1 MEAITVKEREY
12 LRDLAKKQQ
21 EYAEEERNLQAI
33 KLWKQHNS
41 FCGSRPPVVIE
52 EIGFWEQ
59 IRPRFYCSS
68 EMGQFMENKLLQAT
82 VPISLI
88 GDDRIIEDYFS
99 IDAPISSDTY
109 GIVMERKKAGGVE
122 NVGYRDVYAIEDL
135 ETDLDGLQASKF
147 YFDEEKMK
155 RQIDICSDILDGILP
170 VRVENRTLDWSGI
183 AERMIHL
190 MSMENLCIAMY
201 DCPNKVHEFVKFVT
215 DDLLNFAKWQE
226 EQGILTPNWNLQRCC
241 GVSCGITDELPQGKR
256 KNTELEKGRT
266 DIRLKDLWINTNAQE
281 TVVISKDMYIEF
293 FLSHYQRLTQEFG
306 LVYYGCC
313 EPVHTVFENGLDQI
327 ENLRK
332 LSISPWCNEE
342 MIAEQLQGKK
352 IIYSRKI
359 SPNYL
364 GVGHNLDEQAFRKH
378 IRKTL
383 DTAKGL
389 EIEIL
394 SRDVYMLDGNIKK
407 LARATEI
414 IREEIER

>member
-1 MEAITVKEREY
+1 MELITAKEREY
-12 LRDLAKKQQ
+12 LRELAKKQQ
-21 EYAEEERNLQAI
+21 EYAGEERNLEAI

-41 FCGSRPPVVIE
+41 FRGSKPPVVIE
-52 EIGFWEQ
+52 EVGFWEQ

-68 EMGQFMENKLLQAT
+68 QMGRFIEDKLLQAT

-99 IDAPISSDTY
+99 IDAPIGTDTY
-109 GIVMERKKAGGVE
+109 GIIMKRDMAEGAE

-135 ETDLDGLQASKF
+135 EEDLEKLRPSKF

-155 RQIDICSDILDGILP
+155 RDVDICSDVLGDILP
-170 VRVENRTLDWSGI
+170 VRAENHTLDWSGI

-201 DCPNKVHEFVKFVT
+201 DCPDKVHEFVKFIT
-215 DDLLNFAKWQE
+215 DDLLSFAKWQE
-226 EQGILTPNWNLQRCC
+226 EQGLLTPNWNMQRCC
-241 GVSCGITDELPQGKR
+241 GISYAITDELPKEEK
-256 KNTELEKGRT
+256 KNTELAKGRT
-266 DIRLKDLWINTNAQE
+266 DIKLEDQWVNTNAQE
-281 TVVISKDMYIEF
+281 TVVISKDMYKDF
-293 FLSHYQRLTQEFG
+293 FLPHYKRLAQEFG

-313 EPVHTVFENGLDQI
+313 EPVHTVFEDGLDQI

-332 LSISPWCNEE
+332 LSISPWCDEE
-342 MIAEQLQGKK
+342 LIAEQLRGKK

-359 SPNYL
+359 SPNYI
-364 GVGHNLDEQAFRKH
+364 GVGRDLNEEAFRAH

-389 EIEIL
+389 EVEIL
-394 SRDVYMLDGNIKK
+394 SRDVYMLNGNVEK
-407 LARATEI
+407 LARLVNI

>member
-1 MEAITVKEREY
+1 M
-12 LRDLAKKQQ
+12 
-21 EYAEEERNLQAI
+21 
-33 KLWKQHNS
+33 
-41 FCGSRPPVVIE
+41 
-52 EIGFWEQ
+52 
-59 IRPRFYCSS
+59 
-68 EMGQFMENKLLQAT
+68 
-82 VPISLI
+82 
-88 GDDRIIEDYFS
+88 
-99 IDAPISSDTY
+99 
-109 GIVMERKKAGGVE
+109 
-122 NVGYRDVYAIEDL
+122 
-135 ETDLDGLQASKF
+135 
-147 YFDEEKMK
+147 
-155 RQIDICSDILDGILP
+155 
-170 VRVENRTLDWSGI
+170 
-183 AERMIHL
+183 
-190 MSMENLCIAMY
+190 
-201 DCPNKVHEFVKFVT
+201 
-215 DDLLNFAKWQE
+215 
-226 EQGILTPNWNLQRCC
+226 
-241 GVSCGITDELPQGKR
+241 
-256 KNTELEKGRT
+256 
-266 DIRLKDLWINTNAQE
+266 
-281 TVVISKDMYIEF
+281 
-293 FLSHYQRLTQEFG
+293 
-306 LVYYGCC
+306 VYYGCC